1 MQEIILKLLLATFL
15 GALVGMEREFKRKG
29 AGLRTFSLVC
39 LGSCIFT
46 ILTFQLPTISLR
58 ENFPIKFPMAIDPT
72 RVIQAIAAGIGFI
85 GAGVIFHQTGGV
97 VGLTTAAGLWVV
109 SAIGVAVGFGFYFL
123 GIISTILSIIVF
135 FLFAIFEEKFL
146 KTKQ

>member
-1 MQEIILKLLLATFL
+1 MQEIILKLFLSIFL
-15 GALVGMEREFKRKG
+15 GALVGLEREYKRKG

-46 ILTFQLPTISLR
+46 ILTSQWLGNLSKNSTIT
-58 ENFPIKFPMAIDPT
+58 IDPT
-72 RVIQAIAAGIGFI
+72 RTIQAIATGIGFI
-85 GAGVIFHQTGGV
+85 GAGVIFHQTGGI

-109 SAIGVAVGFGFYFL
+109 SAIGIAVGFGFYFL
-123 GIISTILSIIVF
+123 AIFSAFLSIIVL